1 MSDSDYNILINAM
14 EEMEVEPQAMVIK
27 EGEPGEEVYILDE
40 GELECFKNDSYNG
53 DETTIMKDI
62 K

>member
-1 MSDSDYNILINAM
+1 
-14 EEMEVEPQAMVIK
+14 MVIK
-27 EGEPGEEVYILDE
+27 EGESGEEVYILDE